1 MHGPDINRLD
11 ILIIDSS
18 NVETLVWSLQGPQG
32 NLWRLGKVKLA
43 DITNE
48 YSVCKIIY
56 FVVIKILLKIFL
68 FT

>member
-18 NVETLVWSLQGPQG
+18 NVETLVWSRQGPQG
-32 NLWRLGKVKLA
+32 NLWRLGKVKLG

-48 YSVCKIIY
+48 YSVCKS
-56 FVVIKILLKIFL
+56 FILLLSKFY
-68 FT
+68 